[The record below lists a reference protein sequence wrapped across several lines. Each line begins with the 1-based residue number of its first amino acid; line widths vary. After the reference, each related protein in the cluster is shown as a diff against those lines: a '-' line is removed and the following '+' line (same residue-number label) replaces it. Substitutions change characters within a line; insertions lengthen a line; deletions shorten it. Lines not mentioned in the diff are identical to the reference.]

1 MYYFELKNDIVDI
14 QTDMLSLIEMS
25 EQNDISIKLIQ
36 ENNYYFKFYVMCIA
50 LPILAFIVGL
60 LTHWVS
66 VLHNDVKT
74 LKKQH
79 FLLLSNKLAV

>member
-1 MYYFELKNDIVDI
+1 MYWQDVMDIESDI
-14 QTDMLSLIEMS
+14 LSTA
-25 EQNDISIKLIQ
+25 EQNDINIKLMQ

-50 LPILAFIVGL
+50 LPIIVFIVAL

>member
-14 QTDMLSLIEMS
+14 QTDILSLFEIS
-25 EQNDISIKLIQ
+25 EQNDINIKLIQ
-36 ENNYYFKFYVMCIA
+36 ENNYYFKFYVICIA
-50 LPILAFIVGL
+50 FPIIVLTVVL